1 VSSIKTASSGAP
13 AAEAAPA
20 LDSASRPH
28 ASSGLAR
35 IIRRAGTRRAEAAEH
50 CDFCSAGL
58 AERHRHLLDTER
70 NEPMCVCQACS
81 LLFHR
86 DAASAGHYRLVPERR
101 TRLPAVSTKR
111 LGVPVGLAFFVP
123 QESGTVI
130 AHYPSPAG
138 ATQWEVDSEAWAA
151 VQAECPAVA
160 ELEPGVQA
168 LLVNTARDR
177 RQHWLVPIDDC
188 FALVAVVRREWK
200 GLSGG
205 STVWPQIDAFFE
217 QLTERH

>member
-1 VSSIKTASSGAP
+1 VSSIKTASSGASD
-13 AAEAAPA
+13 AEAPA
-20 LDSASRPH
+20 LGSASGPV
-28 ASSGLAR
+28 ASSGLER

-58 AERHRHLLDTER
+58 AERHRHLLDTDR

-81 LLFHR
+81 LLFAR
-86 DAASAGHYRLVPERR
+86 DAASAGHYRLVPDRR
-101 TRLPAVSTKR
+101 TRLPAFSTKE

-123 QESGTVI
+123 QESGEVI

-138 ATQWEVDSEAWAA
+138 ATQWEVDPEAWAG
-151 VQAECPAVA
+151 VQKECPAVA
-160 ELEPGVQA
+160 TLEPGVQA
-168 LLVNTARDR
+168 LLVNIARDR